1 MKSNLKM
8 SPHLREIY
16 PNHEEQLARLAK
28 VEGQLRGV
36 RRMIEERRYCIDIVS
51 QIKAVNAALKQ
62 VQMGV
67 LEKHIHHCV
76 AESLESG
83 EPELFEEKICE
94 IVKVVGQMDY

>member
-1 MKSNLKM
+1 MRAI
-8 SPHLREIY
+8 RELY

-28 VEGQLRGV
+28 IEGQLRGV

-62 VQMGV
+62 VQLGV

-76 AESLESG
+76 KESVESRD
-83 EPELFEEKICE
+83 PAQFEARVQE
-94 IVKVVGQMDY
+94 IVEVLGRMD